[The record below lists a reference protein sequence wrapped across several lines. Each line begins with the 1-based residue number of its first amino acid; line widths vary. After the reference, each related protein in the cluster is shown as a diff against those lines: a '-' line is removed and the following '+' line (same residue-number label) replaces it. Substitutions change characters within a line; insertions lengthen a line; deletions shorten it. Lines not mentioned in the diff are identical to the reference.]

1 MFRCRETHKKVL
13 SLSTQIT
20 TRFHMNYVILA
31 GGLGSRF
38 QKEGHMVPKP
48 LVQLLGQPMIG
59 RLIKTLCK
67 FGAERI
73 QVAANAR
80 MPQLLEYL
88 DSLIAEGYP
97 VVVNPVITDNSYVS
111 LREGAKGIDGKFIA
125 MTVDAIFTNEE
136 FGRYVDAVA
145 RTDDNTI
152 LMGLT
157 RFVDDESPLYARIN
171 ADGEIIDYRYG
182 GEPFAEGTI
191 VSAGLYG
198 LSGKAMQ
205 KIIDEDKSPK
215 SLSDFQRILAAETN
229 MTVLPFE
236 FEKAFDVDNLHDR
249 AAAEEFL
256 RDANGE

>member
-1 MFRCRETHKKVL
+1 MD
-13 SLSTQIT
+13 
-20 TRFHMNYVILA
+20 YVILA

-38 QKEGHMVPKP
+38 QKDGCAVPKP
-48 LVQLLGQPMIG
+48 LVPLFGQPMIG
-59 RLIKTLCK
+59 RLIKTLCR
-67 FGAERI
+67 FDADRV

-88 DSLIAEGYP
+88 DTLIAEGYP
-97 VVVNPVITDNSYVS
+97 VVVNPVITDNSYIS
-111 LREGAKGIDGKFIA
+111 LREGSRGIGGKFIA

-136 FGRYVDAVA
+136 FGRYVKAVEQA
-145 RTDDNTI
+145 DDDTV

-171 ADGEIIDYRYG
+171 SEGEIIDYRYG
-182 GEPFAEGTI
+182 GEPFAEDTI

-198 LSGKAMQ
+198 LSGRVMQ
-205 KIIDEDKSPK
+205 MIVDEDKHPS

-229 MTVLPFE
+229 LRVLPFE

-256 RDANGE
+256 RNANGE

>member
-1 MFRCRETHKKVL
+1 
-13 SLSTQIT
+13 
-20 TRFHMNYVILA
+20 MNYVILA

-145 RTDDNTI
+145 KTDDNTI